1 MNPKYNFTA
10 TVGHLR
16 IALIVGIGVV
26 HTSSCRRRAL
36 WIGGVRTAVHRAASL
51 VLLLLIHVLLVQV
64 LLQLLLVLQRMD
76 HADGQGLARDGVH
89 HPPHGIQRLDG
100 SGLQLCW

>member
-1 MNPKYNFTA
+1 MNPKYSSTA

-36 WIGGVRTAVHRAASL
+36 WIGGVRTAVVHRAASL
-51 VLLLLIHVLLVQV
+51 VLLIHMLLVQV

-100 SGLQLCW
+100 SGLLCW